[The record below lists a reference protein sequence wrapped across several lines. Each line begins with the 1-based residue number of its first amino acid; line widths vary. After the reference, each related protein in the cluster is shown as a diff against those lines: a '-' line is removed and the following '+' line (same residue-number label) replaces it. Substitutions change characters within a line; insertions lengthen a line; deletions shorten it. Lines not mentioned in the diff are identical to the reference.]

1 MFSVAVRQHQA
12 LFSVGQ
18 CSVPVDSA
26 SPPGEEGAALLSRC
40 QASPE
45 QAWSETEEPLSLLF
59 LNTVLSLGGARGW
72 GAGGMASLAA
82 QQ

>member
-1 MFSVAVRQHQA
+1 M
-12 LFSVGQ
+12 
-18 CSVPVDSA
+18 
-26 SPPGEEGAALLSRC
+26 SPPGEEGAALLLQC

-59 LNTVLSLGGARGW
+59 LNTILFFGGARGW
-72 GAGGMASLAA
+72 GEGGMASLVA